1 MKTFTRS
8 FFLLPA
14 LMAGLGLMPAGR
26 ASAQGF
32 TNLHSFTY
40 GNDGAF
46 PYGGVILSGNTL
58 YGVTEEGGN
67 GRYGTVFAY
76 TNGGGYSTLHSF
88 SYNSDGGYPIGSLV
102 LSGNTLYGTTL
113 EGGANGDGTVFALN
127 TDGSGFRTLYSFS
140 AGSDN
145 ASGYYVNSDGAYPEA
160 GLVLSGNTLY
170 GTTVEG
176 GTSGEGTVFALNTDG
191 SGFTNLYDFTGGSD
205 GGYPY
210 TGLVL
215 SGNTLY
221 GTTVVGGTKNAGTV
235 FAINTNSS
243 NFRILHSFIYAS
255 DGEEPEGGL
264 ILAGNTLYGTAS
276 YGGTHSVG
284 TVFAINTNGSGF
296 MNLHNFAAV
305 MGTNSSGYYINIGGA
320 YPRGELVVSGNTLY
334 GTASEGGTNGG
345 GTIFAI
351 NISGSGF
358 TELYDF
364 SGEGGN
370 SDGAYPSGGL
380 VLSGNTLYG
389 TTGEGGT
396 SNEGALFAFLTYFLQ
411 ITAGPTNGQAP
422 LTVNFSSAGVDNY
435 GNAIIGWN
443 WTFGDGSS
451 SAAQNPSHTYTGPG
465 SFSPSLVATNSNG
478 LLIFGSLPS
487 ITVTEPTMVF
497 TANPTNGPVP
507 LQVSFATPGLD
518 SAGNVISHWNWA
530 FGDGS
535 TSTAQNPSH
544 TYTNDG
550 IYYPVLVAGN
560 NLGGPVAVSGPA
572 FITTT
577 NAAVYSGL
585 VLNGGFGTGD
595 FNSGWTVSGAPS
607 NNINVFVDNGSQS
620 GTTGITPYSGEY
632 VAALG
637 PVGSLSYLSQTLATS
652 AGANYLLS
660 LWLDSPDG
668 ETPNEF
674 LVSWNGTNVFNET
687 NIPAI
692 IGWTNL
698 QFLVAATA
706 TNTVLEFGFRD
717 DFSWLGLDQ
726 VSVTPVSFS
735 ISSVNLSGTNLLL
748 KGNSGVPGATNY
760 TLASTNLALPLSQ
773 WTRVAT
779 NVSSASGNFTI
790 TVTNTVTPGAGRR
803 FYILQ
808 LK

>member
-264 ILAGNTLYGTAS
+264 ILAGNT
-276 YGGTHSVG
+276 
-284 TVFAINTNGSGF
+284 
-296 MNLHNFAAV
+296 
-305 MGTNSSGYYINIGGA
+305 
-320 YPRGELVVSGNTLY
+320 
-334 GTASEGGTNGG
+334 
-345 GTIFAI
+345 
-351 NISGSGF
+351 
-358 TELYDF
+358 
-364 SGEGGN
+364 
-370 SDGAYPSGGL
+370 
-380 VLSGNTLYG
+380 
-389 TTGEGGT
+389 
-396 SNEGALFAFLTYFLQ
+396 
-411 ITAGPTNGQAP
+411 
-422 LTVNFSSAGVDNY
+422 
-435 GNAIIGWN
+435 WN
-443 WTFGDGSS
+443 W
-451 SAAQNPSHTYTGPG
+451 N
-465 SFSPSLVATNSNG
+465 
-478 LLIFGSLPS
+478 
-487 ITVTEPTMVF
+487 
-497 TANPTNGPVP
+497 
-507 LQVSFATPGLD
+507 
-518 SAGNVISHWNWA
+518 

-544 TYTNDG
+544 TYTRAGTYSPSLVATNSNGVAVPGFGPSITVAPPTVTFTASPTSGATPLTVSFASGNVDSASGPIAHWNWTFGDG
-550 IYYPVLVAGN
+550 STSTAQNPTHTYYVPGVFHPVLTAAD
-560 NLGGPVAVSGPA
+560 NLGGTVTGAGPA
-572 FITTT
+572 SITAT
-577 NAAVYSGL
+577 NVPGYLAYLGL
-585 VLNGGFGTGD
+585 VLNGGFETGD
-595 FNSGWTVSGAPS
+595 FTGWTISGAVS
-607 NNINVFVDNGSQS
+607 NTLNLFVDNGTQS
-620 GTTGITPYSGEY
+620 GLIPQAGQFL
-632 VAALG
+632 AALG
-637 PVGSLSYLSQTLATS
+637 PVGSLSYLSQTLATK
-652 AGANYLLS
+652 AGTA
-660 LWLDSPDG
+660 
-668 ETPNEF
+668 TICF
-674 LVSWNGTNVFNET
+674 RC
-687 NIPAI
+687 
-692 IGWTNL
+692 GWTARMANP
-698 QFLVAATA
+698 Q
-706 TNTVLEFGFRD
+706 
-717 DFSWLGLDQ
+717 
-726 VSVTPVSFS
+726 
-735 ISSVNLSGTNLLL
+735 
-748 KGNSGVPGATNY
+748 
-760 TLASTNLALPLSQ
+760 
-773 WTRVAT
+773 
-779 NVSSASGNFTI
+779 
-790 TVTNTVTPGAGRR
+790 
-803 FYILQ
+803 
-808 LK
+808 